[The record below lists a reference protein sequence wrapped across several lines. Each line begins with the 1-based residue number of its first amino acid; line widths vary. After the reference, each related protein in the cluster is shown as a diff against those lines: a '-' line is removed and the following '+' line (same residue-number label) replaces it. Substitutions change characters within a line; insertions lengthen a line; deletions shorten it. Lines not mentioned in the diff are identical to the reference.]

1 MAKNI
6 VFRLQAETKQLRSEL
21 NQVKSQLKSTKAQA
35 GQVGKTFSG
44 LGAKIRT
51 AAAAYIGFQAAKRI
65 ITELVTV
72 NKEFEKSLSSLS
84 AITGATGKDLEFF
97 AAEARKIGET
107 TTVSA
112 KDAVKAFELIGSAK
126 PELLKNKEALAA
138 VTKEAIVLA
147 EASGLTLPQ
156 AAEALTDSLNQFGA
170 GAGSAAKFINV
181 LAAGSKEGAAAIPL
195 ITEAIKEFGVG
206 AASAGLSIEQSTA
219 AIEVLAEKGLKGAR
233 AGNQLRN
240 IFTKLQTGADN
251 VNPKIV
257 GLEKALENLAGEE
270 LTVTELTK
278 QFGLENLQAAQIL
291 IENKDRLNELTVA
304 LTGTA
309 TAYEQAAIQTDNLE
323 GDVDKLGNSWEG
335 FLLQLNQG
343 EGFIGNISR
352 SVVQFVTDIAGALT
366 DLSKTTKQLFGD
378 EISRQATELS
388 DVILKGIRN
397 EAQESVG
404 AFETMSEV
412 IEAQTE
418 VIKDYKK
425 TVNEQIKESQER
437 FDAQSKEI
445 EQLRARKTALEENA
459 EAQNLLTDSMPL
471 SKFNEMVEVE
481 ERLEELIRERN
492 NGVAALS
499 AKIIVRSGLVSD
511 LNELL
516 KQQVLLEQ
524 ELTGETA
531 KKGRT
536 VGDIETEL
544 KAAQSATAGF
554 AVGSQE
560 LRTNLLSIYLLQ
572 QELAAA
578 TGKTTDAQKAQRE
591 EQKSDIKA
599 GEIVTKMILDWLD
612 LAEKRREEQ
621 ERPPDFT
628 GVEKAMAERDKAE
641 QDAADMADELS
652 DRALERIRQER
663 EERKQAAE
671 ELRAQAFETANVLIA
686 AQIAE
691 TEGAISAQEKRVEQA
706 GEIADRG
713 NAEQLQREEER
724 LNELNRK
731 KAAFVRRQQEL
742 AAIEIVANSAI
753 AIAKAAAAGGPAAP
767 FTIAATLLAL
777 TAGLVQARQ
786 IASTAAFAEGGYT
799 GDGSKH
805 EPAGTVHKGEFV
817 FDKAT
822 TQRHRAL
829 FEDIHKGRPLMT
841 TAGGDVFVINN
852 KDQNERLERIERAIL
867 QQPGTSLVFD
877 EKGVHGLVR
886 RMEYKTS
893 RIKGRA

>member
-335 FLLQLNQG
+335 FLLQLNKG
-343 EGFIGNISR
+343 EGFIGSISR

-366 DLSKTTKQLFGD
+366 DLSKTTEQLFGD

-397 EAQESVG
+397 EAQQSVG

-418 VIKDYKK
+418 VIQDNKSAI
-425 TVNEQIKESQER
+425 NEQIKESQER

-445 EQLRARKTALEENA
+445 EQLKARKTALVENYK
-459 EAQNLLTDSMPL
+459 AQNLVGESN
-471 SKFNEMVEVE
+471 SEIAEVE

-492 NGVAALS
+492 HGVAALS

-544 KAAQSATAGF
+544 KSAQSATAGF